1 MSVLEDYSPRNN
13 KYTEAK
19 NKLLNNVNK
28 FYKGRKKIT
37 EGFKSRI
44 FPFNYDEAY
53 EERMRFERQEE
64 ERLNNIKDKNGL
76 IDYKRLNRLINA
88 KEKDINNEL
97 VSKHFLVQD
106 YESLLEKLGRTKK
119 KWFRKKYNSGKFDQ

>member
-1 MSVLEDYSPRNN
+1 MGVLEDYSPRNN
-13 KYTEAK
+13 KYTEAE

-37 EGFKSRI
+37 EGFKNRI

-53 EERMRFERQEE
+53 EERMRFEREEE
-64 ERLNNIKDKNGL
+64 ERLNNIRDKNGL

>member
-1 MSVLEDYSPRNN
+1 
-13 KYTEAK
+13 
-19 NKLLNNVNK
+19 
-28 FYKGRKKIT
+28 
-37 EGFKSRI
+37 
-44 FPFNYDEAY
+44 
-53 EERMRFERQEE
+53 MRFERQEE

-76 IDYKRLNRLINA
+76 IDYKRLNILINA